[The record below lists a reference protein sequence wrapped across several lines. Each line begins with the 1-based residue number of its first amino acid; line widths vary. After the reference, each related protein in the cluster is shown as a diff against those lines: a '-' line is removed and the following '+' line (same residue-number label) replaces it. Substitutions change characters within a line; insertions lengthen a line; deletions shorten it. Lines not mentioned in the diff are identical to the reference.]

1 MTHTNSAF
9 SIPEKPQRH
18 YLPAVIKDFQ
28 WQDVEPYFTELT
40 NRPIQSA
47 AELRQWLLDRSELE
61 SFLQE
66 DVAWRYIR
74 MSCDTASQ
82 PYKEAFEFFVTEIE
96 PNVAPYND
104 QLNRK
109 LLDCE
114 HVSALHDARMEI
126 MLRGIR
132 KQVEIFRE
140 ENIPLFTE
148 LQKKEQ
154 EFSTISGAM
163 TVVVDGQELTLQQAS
178 NLLKSQDPEV
188 RKQVF
193 GKIAARR
200 LQDKESLDKLF
211 DELIEL
217 RHQIACNA
225 GFDNYRDYMFAAMG
239 RFDYSVADCERFH
252 DAIAQEVVPLLNELH
267 LKRKQALNTDCL
279 HPWDTSVSTSG
290 RSAPIPFRGGDD
302 MMEKTI
308 SCFKKIHPVASQSME
323 LLRDLKQ
330 VDLDSRKG
338 KAPGG
343 YNYPLYET
351 GVPFIFMNSA
361 DSVLDLTTMVHEGGH
376 AIHSVLTRDLDYV
389 PFRNIPSEIAE
400 LASMSMELVSMEHWD
415 SFFSDTKDLTEARKE
430 QLEQIIVA
438 LPWIAAIDQFQ
449 HWIYTHPGHNATER
463 REEWHRI
470 NKLFSSSVVDYTGFE
485 EVFDNQ
491 WQKQIH
497 LFQYPFYY
505 IEYGIAQLGA
515 LAVWR
520 NYVSS
525 PEKSVAQYLNAL
537 KLGYSADMATV
548 YETAGIK
555 FDFSQSYVRE
565 LATFLM
571 SRLDKLD

>member
-1 MTHTNSAF
+1 MTQTNSSF

-18 YLPAVIKDFQ
+18 YLPSVIKDFQ
-28 WQDVEPYFTELT
+28 WQDIEPYFTELT
-40 NRPIQSA
+40 NRPLQSA
-47 AELRQWLLDRSELE
+47 SDLRQWLLDRSELE

-82 PYKEAFEFFVTEIE
+82 AFKEAFEFFVTEIE
-96 PNVAPYND
+96 PNVAPYTD
-104 QLNRK
+104 KLNRK
-109 LLDCE
+109 LLDYE
-114 HVSALHDARMEI
+114 HVSALHDPRMEI

-132 KQVEIFRE
+132 MQVEIFRE

-148 LQKKEQ
+148 MQKKEQ
-154 EFSTISGAM
+154 EFSAISGAM
-163 TVVVDGQELTLQQAS
+163 TIEVNGQELTLQQAS
-178 NLLKSQDPEV
+178 NLLKNQDQEI
-188 RKQVF
+188 RKSAF
-193 GKIAARR
+193 EKIAARR
-200 LQDKESLDKLF
+200 LQDKAALDKLF
-211 DELIEL
+211 DELIGL
-217 RHQIACNA
+217 RHQIASNA

-267 LKRKQALNTDCL
+267 RKRKALLNTECL
-279 HPWDTSVSTSG
+279 HPWDISVSTSG
-290 RSAPIPFRGGDD
+290 RSAPVPFRGGDD
-302 MMEKTI
+302 MMDKTI
-308 SCFKKIHPVASQSME
+308 SCFSKIHPVAAQSMQ

-361 DSVLDLTTMVHEGGH
+361 DSVVDLTTMVHEGGH

-389 PFRNIPSEIAE
+389 PFRNVPSEIAE
-400 LASMSMELVSMEHWD
+400 LASMSMELISMENWE
-415 SFFSDTKDLTEARKE
+415 SFFSDPRDLTEARKE
-430 QLEQIIVA
+430 QLEQIIVS

-449 HWIYTHPGHNATER
+449 HWIYTHTGHSATER

-470 NKLFSSSVVDYTGFE
+470 NKRFSSSVVDHTGYE
-485 EVFDNQ
+485 DAFDNQ

-537 KLGYSADMATV
+537 KLGYSTDMATV
-548 YETAGIK
+548 YETAGVK

-565 LATFLM
+565 LASFLM
-571 SRLDKLD
+571 SRLDKLG